1 MYMCTAVS
9 LGKYTQQKRYKTNTY
24 FRFYEMK
31 RTVSKVISRNFST
44 SKSLNS
50 LQSSLPSGFYN
61 NEQFALQ
68 ESVKKLVEEVINPN
82 WKQWQNDQIFPAKQ
96 VFKKFGDAGLLGIHR
111 SSEFGGQGL
120 SYKYNVAF
128 LEAMGHSQR

>member
-1 MYMCTAVS
+1 
-9 LGKYTQQKRYKTNTY
+9 
-24 FRFYEMK
+24 MK
-31 RTVSKVISRNFST
+31 RTVSKVISRKFST

-61 NEQFALQ
+61 SEQLALQ

-111 SSEFGGQGL
+111 APEYGGQGL